1 MLIKQQNFRVI
12 CKSGSGVAVIDTT
25 LEDNCN
31 WGARPAEAPNII
43 AMTIEIRSSGN
54 DKSDI
59 PM

>member
-1 MLIKQQNFRVI
+1 
-12 CKSGSGVAVIDTT
+12 VIDTA

-31 WGARPAEAPNII
+31 WEARPAEAPNII
-43 AMTIEIRSSGN
+43 AMTIEICSSGN